1 MSDFWRAQELMLG
14 ALQSHSVLPAAVAL
28 QLNLNNKCQELS
40 RLNNKASGSAVD

>member
-14 ALQSHSVLPAAVAL
+14 ALQSRSVLPAAVAL